1 MRIYMLKN
9 YIEWWKNKLGIS
21 YYALAWISF
30 FEGVAIGLIIYHFLI
45 K

>member
-1 MRIYMLKN
+1 MLKN

-21 YYALAWISF
+21 YHTLAWISF
-30 FEGVAIGLIIYHFLI
+30 FEGVVIGLIIYHFLI